1 MKQVVVFG
9 KDSYNTLGL
18 IRSLG
23 QNNVPVFLLL
33 QKSSVP
39 EYCIHSKY
47 VIAYKKVNNV
57 ECGINYLKTEY
68 PTESSTKT
76 IIIPTSDLIA
86 SELDKNYSELSSKFI
101 FPNVGGN
108 LSKIMDKGLMTKLA
122 KESGLPVPQT
132 TEYSCGESLPDNMV
146 YPCMVKPAKSIAG
159 SKEEM
164 RVCNNREE
172 LYKAVSYQEKG
183 HQLLLQ
189 QYIRKEYDL
198 LLLGSRCPNGKVFL
212 SGVFKKL
219 RWFSMGN
226 DGSYGLITTNYEQ
239 WFNRCNI
246 EEFLKKLN
254 YIGPFSI
261 EFGVEH
267 GIPYFYE
274 INLRND
280 GTSHYFDK
288 TGFCNAYAWVM
299 ECTGHEVDYNGN
311 GEYWFIDEF
320 GDFMN
325 VVAKVIT
332 YRQWRQDKK
341 KAVAFKYKNP
351 NDKKPLLIIRPYM
364 CAFVAKNALKVLK
377 NKCNK

>member
-23 QNNVPVFLLL
+23 QNDVPVFLLL

-47 VIAYKKVNNV
+47 VNDYKKVNNI
-57 ECGINYLKTEY
+57 EDGIDYLKKEY
-68 PTESSTKT
+68 PADSSSKT

-86 SELDKNYSELSSKFI
+86 SELDKNYAELSIKYI
-101 FPNVGGN
+101 FPNAEGK
-108 LSKIMDKGLMTKLA
+108 LSRIMDKGLMTTLA
-122 KESGLPVPQT
+122 KESGIYVPQT
-132 TEYSCGESLPDNMV
+132 IEYTCGDSLPSIIV

-172 LYKAVSYQEKG
+172 LYEAVSYQEKG

-212 SGVFKKL
+212 AGVFKKL

-226 DGSYGLITTNYEQ
+226 DGSYGLITTNFEQ
-239 WFNRCNI
+239 WFDRRSI

-254 YIGPFSI
+254 YMGPFSI
-261 EFGVEH
+261 ECGVEK

-299 ECTGHEVDYNGN
+299 ECSGREVENKGN

-325 VVAKVIT
+325 VVAHNIT
-332 YRQWRQDKK
+332 CKQWKLDKK
-341 KAVAFKYKNP
+341 RALAFKYKNP
-351 NDKKPLLIIRPYM
+351 DDKKPMFIIRPYM
-364 CAFVAKNALKVLK
+364 IAFVAKNALKLK
-377 NKCNK
+377 RNKQK